1 MIQEKMKLEL
11 KINYSTYVVE
21 FVLFLKHAAEN
32 GQTTPLPNTTVWQTF
47 KMIDDLLSIWTI

>member
-32 GQTTPLPNTTVWQTF
+32 GQTTPLPNTTV
-47 KMIDDLLSIWTI
+47 